1 VFCGGYWALDYNG
14 DGICEPGTDK
24 YLQWGQSFGIPV
36 IGDWNGSGTTKIGS
50 WANGQ
55 FVLDYNGDYVY
66 SMDDKTFQWGNAGS
80 TPVVGDWNGDGRA
93 KVGVF
98 NSGIWVLDVN
108 GNGAW
113 DQPSENPFQFGGGSV
128 AQTPVPGRW

>member
-1 VFCGGYWALDYNG
+1 VAL
-14 DGICEPGTDK
+14 E
-24 YLQWGQSFGIPV
+24 QQSVAETLVPRPNPNQREI
-36 IGDWNGSGTTKIGS
+36 
-50 WANGQ
+50 Q
-55 FVLDYNGDYVY
+55 F
-66 SMDDKTFQWGNAGS
+66 SGS
-80 TPVVGDWNGDGRA
+80 TPVVGDWNGDGRT

-98 NSGIWVLDVN
+98 NMGIWVLDVN